1 VRDYV
6 KRTLAGELD
15 ELLIYRKR
23 LRRRLDDYQRNVP
36 PHVRAARLADE
47 HNQRLGRPLQYQRG
61 GWISYLIT
69 TGGPQP
75 LERPLSPVDY
85 EHYISR
91 QLKPVADAILPF
103 VGGEF
108 ERLVDGQ
115 LGLF

>member
-1 VRDYV
+1 MAMQGPAV
-6 KRTLAGELD
+6 AGD
-15 ELLIYRKR
+15 ER
-23 LRRRLDDYQRNVP
+23 LRRQLDDYQRNVP

-47 HNQRLGRPLQYQRG
+47 YNQQLGRPLQYQRG

-69 TGGPQP
+69 TSGPQP
-75 LERPLSPVDY
+75 LERLLSPVDY

-103 VGGEF
+103 VGGDF